1 MSDIYVAFLALRQP
15 NKVVTPYKR
24 HTLYVT
30 SRKSTIGSGLR
41 YKIIWAA
48 GFAAPDGQ
56 RFALTTRR
64 LDNAARYP
72 QLHSP
77 SNNEGILFLEGM
89 KEKKREDCRG
99 SGAILPCYDVQA
111 EDSFTTRKPGIPQV
125 HWVLHAAYAGTAN
138 DALIFA
144 RSKDRA
150 STRGVPARS
159 LPPWLM

>member
-1 MSDIYVAFLALRQP
+1 MPRGGKVPLLGETAAIISYDTKLFGLMDLPHLWTTLR
-15 NKVVTPYKR
+15 VD
-24 HTLYVT
+24 H
-30 SRKSTIGSGLR
+30 G
-41 YKIIWAA
+41 
-48 GFAAPDGQ
+48 
-56 RFALTTRR
+56 R